1 MSSMTILDFAKKNGH
16 RIWVGQHYKNCMSQ
30 LTRMNG
36 FEDFSVR
43 SMGDIKP
50 ANIYDFI
57 DYLSEQGLCE
67 KTINRYLSSVSAIL
81 KLATDME
88 YIDHVPKVK
97 WFKEDSG
104 RPRYF
109 SKYEVAQL
117 VDFFISTGELWIN
130 DYNMLSLNSGMRLGE
145 IKGINNMSAKTTG
158 EISGCGNFVH
168 LVNTKNG
175 DERLVPLNKHAK
187 KALRNLDYRPIKFF
201 KHRKF
206 YDLWVDARKAI
217 APNDEN
223 FVFHVNRHTCA
234 TRLAMEFN
242 TPTTVLCSIMGWKN
256 PKIAMNYVHQDANSI
271 ASVMSKLE
279 D

>member
-16 RIWVGQHYKNCMSQ
+16 RIWSGKHYQNCMSQ

-57 DYLSEQGLCE
+57 DHLDEQGLT
-67 KTINRYLSSVSAIL
+67 KTTLNRYLGSVSCIL
-81 KLATDME
+81 SLAKDME
-88 YIDHVPKVK
+88 YIDYVPKIK

-145 IKGINNMSAKTTG
+145 IKGINNPSAKTTG

-168 LVNTKNG
+168 LKNTKNG

-217 APNDEN
+217 APNDED
-223 FVFHVNRHTCA
+223 FVYHVNRHTCA

-242 TPTTVLCSIMGWKN
+242 TPTTVMCRIMGWKN
-256 PKIAMNYVHQDANSI
+256 PKIAMKYIHSDPNSI
-271 ASVMSKLE
+271 ASIMSKLE

>member
-1 MSSMTILDFAKKNGH
+1 MTILDFAKKNGH
-16 RIWVGQHYKNCMSQ
+16 RIWDGQHYKNCMSQ

-43 SMGDIKP
+43 SMSDIKS
-50 ANIYDFI
+50 ASIYEFI
-57 DYLSEQGLCE
+57 DHLSEQGLTE
-67 KTINRYLSSVSAIL
+67 ATLNRYISSVSSIL
-81 KLATDME
+81 KLAVDME
-88 YIDHVPKVK
+88 YIDHVPKIR
-97 WFKEDSG
+97 WFQEDTG

-109 SKYEVAQL
+109 SKYEVARL
-117 VDFFISTGELWIN
+117 VDFFISAGKLWIN

-145 IKGINNMSAKTTG
+145 IKGISNPTAKTIG
-158 EISGCGNFVH
+158 EITGCGNFVY
-168 LVNTKNG
+168 LKNTKNG

-187 KALRNLDYRPIKFF
+187 KALRNLDYKPIKFF
-201 KHRKF
+201 NHRKF
-206 YDLWVDARKAI
+206 YDLWLEARETI

-256 PKIAMNYVHQDANSI
+256 PKIAMKYVHPDANSI